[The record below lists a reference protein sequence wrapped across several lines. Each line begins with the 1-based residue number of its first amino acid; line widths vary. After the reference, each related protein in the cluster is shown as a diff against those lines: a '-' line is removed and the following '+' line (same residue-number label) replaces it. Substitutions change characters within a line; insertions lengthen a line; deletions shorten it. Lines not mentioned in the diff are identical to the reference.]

1 MLRLLFLALLLTGCD
16 CNGTLATDDGGSG
29 RGDASGSDASGSGDS
44 STTGGDS
51 STTGGD
57 SGGGDDCGGISAVV
71 RDFDV
76 SHPDFEDENPGFVPG
91 LVQDTLDAERKPL
104 YAHGDMHVGGIDN
117 ADSFHQWYRDIDGI
131 NIPFDITLPLT
142 EVSPGQFVFDND
154 HFFPVDGM
162 GFGMS
167 GTDAEGVERNFHF
180 TTEVHIGFVY
190 EGGEVF
196 TFRGDDDLWL
206 FIDGHLAID
215 LGGVH
220 GAMERSVNLDDLGLT
235 PGERYPMDIFH
246 AERHTHASNFRIE
259 TTIQCFVD
267 PGLI

>member
-1 MLRLLFLALLLTGCD
+1 MG
-16 CNGTLATDDGGSG
+16 DGGG
-29 RGDASGSDASGSGDS
+29 GDGGDRDGGGSRDGSGGD
-44 STTGGDS
+44 GGD
-51 STTGGD
+51 GRDG
-57 SGGGDDCGGISAVV
+57 GGGDDCGGLSAVV

-76 SHPDFEDENPGFVPG
+76 SHPDFQDENPGHVAG
-91 LVQDTLDAERKPL
+91 LVEDTLDAERKPV
-104 YAHGDMHVGGIDN
+104 YAHGSSHVGGID
-117 ADSFHQWYRDIDGI
+117 DEGTFRQWYRDIPGV
-131 NIPFDITLPLT
+131 NESFDIVLPLT

-167 GTDAEGVERNFHF
+167 GMDHEDRPRNFHF

-206 FIDGHLAID
+206 FIDGRLAID

-220 GAMERSVNLDDLGLT
+220 GALERTVDLDSLGLT
-235 PGERYPMDIFH
+235 PGARYPMDIFH
-246 AERHTHASNFRIE
+246 AERHTSASNFRIE

>member
-1 MLRLLFLALLLTGCD
+1 MGRFVIFAFALALAGCD
-16 CNGTLATDDGGSG
+16 CGGTLTTDDGG
-29 RGDASGSDASGSGDS
+29 GSGDGS
-44 STTGGDS
+44 RDDSAVGGD
-51 STTGGD
+51 TGAGGDGTIGND
-57 SGGGDDCGGISAVV
+57 SGGGDDCGGIGAVV

-76 SHPDFEDENPGFVPG
+76 SHSDFEDENPGHVAG
-91 LVQDTLDAERKPL
+91 LVQDMLDGERKPI
-104 YAHGDMHVGGIDN
+104 YAHGGSHVGGIDDE
-117 ADSFHQWYRDIDGI
+117 DSFRQWYRDVEGV
-131 NIPFDITLPLT
+131 NESFDITLPLT

-167 GTDAEGVERNFHF
+167 GTDHEDRDRNFHF

-190 EGGEVF
+190 EGGETF

-206 FIDGHLAID
+206 FIDDRLVID

-220 GAMERSVNLDDLGLT
+220 GALEDTVDLDDLGLT
-235 PGERYPMDIFH
+235 PGGRYPMDIFH

-259 TTIQCFVD
+259 TTIECFVD

>member
-1 MLRLLFLALLLTGCD
+1 MTGRD
-16 CNGTLATDDGGSG
+16 GTVGTD
-29 RGDASGSDASGSGDS
+29 
-44 STTGGDS
+44 
-51 STTGGD
+51 
-57 SGGGDDCGGISAVV
+57 GGGDDCGGIGAVV

-76 SHPDFEDENPGFVPG
+76 SHADFEDENPGHVAG
-91 LVQDTLDAERKPL
+91 LVEDMLDAERKPV
-104 YAHGDMHVGGIDN
+104 YAHGGAHMGGIDN
-117 ADSFHQWYRDIDGI
+117 QDSFRQWYRDVDGV
-131 NIPFDITLPLT
+131 NQSFDITLPLT
-142 EVSPGQFVFDND
+142 ETSPGQFVFDND

-167 GTDAEGVERNFHF
+167 GTDAEDRERNFHF

-206 FIDGHLAID
+206 FIDGRLVID

-220 GAMERSVNLDDLGLT
+220 GAMERTVDLDGLGLT
-235 PGERYPMDIFH
+235 PGSRYPMDIFH

-267 PGLI
+267 PILI